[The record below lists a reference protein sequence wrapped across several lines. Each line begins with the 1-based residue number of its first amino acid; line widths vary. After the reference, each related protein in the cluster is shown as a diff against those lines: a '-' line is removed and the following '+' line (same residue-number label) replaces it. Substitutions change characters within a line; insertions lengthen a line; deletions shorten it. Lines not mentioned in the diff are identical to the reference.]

1 MPSTP
6 FTNPVDEFLAQPR
19 MAVVGVSR
27 SDGSPATAATWY
39 LWRNGVLRF
48 AMHAD
53 TARRRHLENDR
64 RFSLT
69 VLGDD
74 GATHVSLFG
83 NVISLVD
90 DPDFSFPDLMS
101 LHYTNGPFPLRHKPV
116 VVATGEVDT
125 WYSYGAALGRQG
137 N

>member
-6 FTNPVDEFLAQPR
+6 FTNQVDEFLAQPR

-39 LWRNGVLRF
+39 LWRDGVLRF

-53 TARRRHLENDR
+53 TARRRHLDNDR

-69 VLGDD
+69 VLGDA
-74 GATHVSLFG
+74 GTHVSLFG
-83 NVISLVD
+83 TVQSLVD
-90 DPDFSFPDLMS
+90 DPDFAFPDLMCF
-101 LHYTNGPFPLRHKPV
+101 HYTNEPFPLRHKPV
-116 VVATGEVDT
+116 VVATGLVDT
-125 WYSYGAALGRQG
+125 WYSYGSLSG
-137 N
+137 